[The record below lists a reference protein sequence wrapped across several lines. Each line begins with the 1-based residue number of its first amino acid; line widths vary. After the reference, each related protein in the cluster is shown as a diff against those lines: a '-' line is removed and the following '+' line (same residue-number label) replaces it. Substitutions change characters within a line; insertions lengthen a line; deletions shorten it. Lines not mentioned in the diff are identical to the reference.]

1 MSVPDLLAAAAGKAG
16 LLWVL
21 PDAEADRPHARPL
34 WHVWHADAVHVVVG
48 GGEQPDPFAGTDLA
62 TLRVP
67 SKDTGG
73 ALVDVEVR
81 PVDLTPGTPEWDDAA
96 AALKASRLNATE
108 SATLLIRWAAG
119 SRLLRL
125 EPAGEAARVTS
136 RRPGS
141 VAGDVEDVR
150 PRGWRAM
157 RSRLRRGTFG
167 GRR

>member
-21 PDAEADRPHARPL
+21 PDADAGRPRAQPL

-48 GGEQPDPFAGTDLA
+48 GGEQPDPFAGTDVA
-62 TLRVP
+62 TLRLP

-73 ALVDVEVR
+73 ALVDVAVR
-81 PVDLTPGTPEWDDAA
+81 AVDLTPGTAGWDDAA

-125 EPAGEAARVTS
+125 EPTEEAGRVTS
-136 RRPGS
+136 RRPGAVS
-141 VAGDVEDVR
+141 VDVEDVR
-150 PRGWRAM
+150 PRGWRPM

>member
-21 PDAEADRPHARPL
+21 PGEGRPHARPL

-48 GGEQPDPFAGTDLA
+48 GGEQPDPFVGAEPA
-62 TLRVP
+62 TLRLP
-67 SKDTGG
+67 SKDTGA
-73 ALVDVEVR
+73 ALADVQVR
-81 PVDLTPGTPEWDDAA
+81 PVDLAPGTPEWDAAA
-96 AALKASRLNATE
+96 AALKASRLNAPE
-108 SATLLIRWAAG
+108 AAALLIRWASG

-125 EPAGEAARVTS
+125 EPVSDADRVTS

-141 VAGDVEDVR
+141 VTVDIEDVR
-150 PRGWRAM
+150 PRGWRPM

-167 GRR
+167 RRR